1 MKILV
6 LGGCGFIGSHLVDL
20 LLREGHDIR
29 IFDRSEENFRL
40 ALPDVDYR
48 LGDFTDPVAIADALQ
63 GVDAVFHLIS
73 TTFPSTASR
82 DPIRDVRENLIGT
95 QQLVEAML
103 EAGISRLLF
112 LSSGGT
118 VYGITET
125 VPIPETHP
133 LRPINAYGI
142 TKVAIEHFL
151 EMYRRT
157 RGLSPIVVRASNPF
171 GPRQSHTGV
180 QGVVTTFLNRIA
192 HGEPVEIWGDGS
204 VVRDYIYVRDL
215 ARFCA
220 IAGTSDREGVY
231 NAGSGQGT
239 SLLDLLET
247 MKQVTGLSFE
257 RNFRPAP
264 PTDVPVSVLD
274 CSAAKRD
281 FGWSAE
287 QDLSAGLQA
296 TWAWISGFKSNP

>member
-6 LGGCGFIGSHLVDL
+6 LGGCGFIGSHVVDV
-20 LLREGHDIR
+20 LLREGHDVR
-29 IFDRSEENFRL
+29 IFDRNEESFRL
-40 ALPDVDYR
+40 SLPGVDYR
-48 LGDFTDPVAIADALQ
+48 RGDFTDPVAIADALQ
-63 GVDAVFHLIS
+63 DVDAVFHLVS
-73 TTFPSTASR
+73 TTFPSTALR
-82 DPIRDVRENLIGT
+82 DPRRDVRENLIGT
-95 QQLVEAML
+95 QQLVEVML
-103 EAGISRLLF
+103 DVGIKRLLF

-142 TKVAIEHFL
+142 TKVAIEHYL

-157 RGLSPIVVRASNPF
+157 RGLSPIIVRASNPF

-180 QGVVTTFLNRIA
+180 QGVVATFLNRIA
-192 HGEPVEIWGDGS
+192 NGTPVEIWGDGT
-204 VVRDYIYVRDL
+204 VVRDYIYVQDL
-215 ARFCA
+215 ARFCVQ
-220 IAGTSDREGVY
+220 AGTSEREGVY
-231 NAGSGQGT
+231 NAGSGQGV
-239 SLLDLLET
+239 SLLDLLSAME
-247 MKQVTGLSFE
+247 QVTDLGFE
-257 RNFRPAP
+257 RNFRSAP

-287 QDLSAGLQA
+287 ENLAAGLKA
-296 TWAWISGFKSNP
+296 TWAWVSGFQSSS